1 MKKFSHTLA
10 VFALVAI
17 FCGSLVASPRPGGP
31 GRPGPG
37 GPGRPPAYSRPAPPP
52 PPPPRGGHHDRH
64 HDHGPSRG
72 WWNGAL
78 VVGATLGLLD
88 IATRGVTETRTVE
101 HTTVI
106 QPAPV
111 QQPTVIYTQPA
122 VQQPTVIYTQP
133 ASVQQPSV
141 FYPQPAVQQPTVIY
155 TQPVNTVTPASV
167 IYR

>member
-1 MKKFSHTLA
+1 MKKFAHTLV

-17 FCGSLVASPRPGGP
+17 FCGAVVAAPPPGGP

-37 GPGRPPAYSRPAPPP
+37 GSGRPPASRNYGRPAPPP
-52 PPPPRGGHHDRH
+52 PPAPRRGHSDHH

-111 QQPTVIYTQPA
+111 QQPTVIYAQPA
-122 VQQPTVIYTQP
+122 QVQQPTVIYAQP
-133 ASVQQPSV
+133 AQVQQP
-141 FYPQPAVQQPTVIY
+141 AVIY
-155 TQPVNTVTPASV
+155 TQPATTVTPASV